1 VQTSTAQDPHDTQE
15 CTISPTQRYA
25 KKQAKARQRRRLK
38 AQERLERD
46 RRQAQ
51 HAAQVLEQA
60 LHDLGLPEDL
70 VVEIEARLRSQQKLL
85 GKICGV
91 MFPSLFGCRTNTELC
106 RVRGWDKNL
115 PSRLLGALP
124 KRSWLKRL
132 RHLGVEVLEPL
143 WRHAASKSEA
153 TRSRWQWTWVGD
165 DSVFKK
171 YGEQLGLVGTWWS
184 GQEHRVLSG
193 IDGVLLVVVIGDG
206 KLVVPVDFAIRRPD
220 PTGPGAPCRD
230 KLHWVQV
237 MLDGRIAALRRRGV
251 HLPPP
256 IVVADSWF
264 SDSKLMRHVATT
276 HQGTFLVEGKSTYVF
291 KLPDGRQVKGH
302 DLQQD
307 RDWPWRYSE
316 QVPGVRYARLRATSP
331 TYGAVTLIVVD
342 ELKEEQFY
350 VMCLATAIS
359 GPRLI
364 RAWKRRHWIEYCF
377 RTLKHLLA
385 TGACQVH
392 SEDAYYGHLVLRLMG
407 CLVLFYAS
415 RVICKGR
422 LTMEEIIFSLKHYW
436 RFIDSEALELHA
448 LSWGVDEKAA

>member
-1 VQTSTAQDPHDTQE
+1 M
-15 CTISPTQRYA
+15 SPRTRDA
-25 KKQAKARQRRRLK
+25 KQHAKASKRRRLK
-38 AQERLERD
+38 AHERLARD

-51 HAAQVLEQA
+51 HAAEA
-60 LHDLGLPEDL
+60 LHQTLDDLGLPEDL
-70 VVEIEARLRSQQKLL
+70 VTEIEGRLRSQHKLL
-85 GKICGV
+85 GKIVGV
-91 MFPSLFGCRTNTELC
+91 MCPPLFGCRTNAELC

-115 PSRLLGALP
+115 PSHLLGALP

-132 RHLGVEVLEPL
+132 RRLGQEVLEPL
-143 WRHAASKSEA
+143 WRHTASKSEA
-153 TRSRWQWTWVGD
+153 TRSRWQWTWIAD

-193 IDGVLLVVVIGDG
+193 IDGVLLVVVIGEG

-220 PTGPGAPCRD
+220 PQGPGGPCRD
-230 KLHWVQV
+230 KLHWVQS
-237 MLDGRIAALRRRGV
+237 MLDGRVAAFRRRGV
-251 HLPPP
+251 KLSPPM
-256 IVVADSWF
+256 VVADSWF

-291 KLPDGRQVKGH
+291 ALPDGRQVKGQ
-302 DLQQD
+302 DLQKPG
-307 RDWPWRYSE
+307 DWPWRDSP

-342 ELKEEQFY
+342 KPGDDQFY
-350 VMCLATAIS
+350 LMCIETAIS
-359 GPRLI
+359 ATRLI
-364 RAWKRRHWIEYCF
+364 RAWKRRSWIEHCF

-407 CLVLFYAS
+407 CLVLFYTS

-436 RFIDSEALELHA
+436 RFVDSEALELKA
-448 LSWGVDEKAA
+448 LSQGMDEKAA

>member
-1 VQTSTAQDPHDTQE
+1 MSPRTRDAAQH
-15 CTISPTQRYA
+15 
-25 KKQAKARQRRRLK
+25 AKARQRRRRT
-38 AQERLERD
+38 AQERLARD

-51 HAAQVLEQA
+51 QAAQVVEQA

-70 VVEIEARLRSQQKLL
+70 VTEIEERLRSQQKLL
-85 GKICGV
+85 SKIVGV

-124 KRSWLKRL
+124 KRSWIKRL
-132 RHLGVEVLEPL
+132 QRLGLEVLVPL
-143 WRHAASKSEA
+143 WRYAASKSAA

-171 YGEQLGLVGTWWS
+171 YGEPLGLVGTWWS

-193 IDGVLLVVVIGDG
+193 IDGVLLVVVIGEG

-230 KLHWVQV
+230 KLHWLQS
-237 MLDGRIAALRRRGV
+237 MLDGRVAAFRRRGIE
-251 HLPPP
+251 LPPP
-256 IVVADSWF
+256 VVVADSWF

-276 HQGTFLVEGKSTYVF
+276 HQGPFLVEGKSTYTF
-291 KLPDGRQVKGH
+291 ALPDGRQVKGS
-302 DLQQD
+302 DMQQH
-307 RDWPWRYSE
+307 RDWPWQHSE
-316 QVPGVRYARLRATSP
+316 QVPGVRYARLCATSP
-331 TYGAVTLIVVD
+331 TYGAVTLIVVS
-342 ELKEEQFY
+342 EPREEQFY
-350 VMCLATAIS
+350 LMCLDTAIS

-364 RAWKRRHWIEYCF
+364 RAWKRRYWIEHGF

-385 TGACQVH
+385 TGACQVQ

-407 CLVLFYAS
+407 CLVLFYTS
-415 RVICKGR
+415 RVVCKGR

-436 RFIDSEALELHA
+436 RFVDCEALELKA
-448 LSWGVDEKAA
+448 LSRGVDEQAA